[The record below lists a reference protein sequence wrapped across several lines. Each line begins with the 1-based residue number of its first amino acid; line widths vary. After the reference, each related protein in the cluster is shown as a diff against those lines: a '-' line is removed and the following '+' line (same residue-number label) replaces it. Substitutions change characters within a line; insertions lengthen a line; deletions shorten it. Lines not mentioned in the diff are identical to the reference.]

1 MSFKAS
7 RPIIEQIK
15 QIIPPLSSKLHK
27 GQAGRIG
34 IVGGSLEYTGAPFFS
49 AISAFRLGVDLSH
62 VICDP
67 SAGYVIKSYSP
78 DLIVHPILSPNSSP
92 EDLKEQLTSL
102 LSRLHVLVIGPGLGR
117 DEYMQNYAKL
127 IMKLARER
135 EMYVVIDAD
144 GLYMVQNDPD
154 LVRGYNRVVLTP
166 NVVEFGRLC
175 DTMKV
180 PKDSPKGEVAG
191 LLARSLGNVTILQ
204 KGPSDIISTGEETEV
219 VDEPGGL
226 KRAGGQG
233 DILSG
238 LVGCFLAWGKAY
250 SESPKSDSD
259 VPQHRIPLLASVAGS
274 TLTRTAAHIAFG
286 KLGRGMLTSDMIGE
300 IGPAYEKH
308 FGAAGEKG
316 FKGSL

>member
-1 MSFKAS
+1 MSLKAGRS
-7 RPIIEQIK
+7 ILEQVK
-15 QIIPPLSSKLHK
+15 QIIPPLSPKSHK

-34 IVGGSLEYTGAPFFS
+34 VVGGSLEYTGAPFFS

-67 SAGYVIKSYSP
+67 SAATVIKSYSP
-78 DLIVHPILSPNSSP
+78 DLIVHPILSSDKSP
-92 EDLKEQLTSL
+92 GDLASTLTGL

-117 DEYMQNYAKL
+117 DEYMQAHAKSIL
-127 IMKLARER
+127 KMARER
-135 EMYVVIDAD
+135 DMYVVLDAD
-144 GLYMVQNDPD
+144 GLYMVQQDPD
-154 LVRGYNRVVLTP
+154 IVKGYNRAVLTP

-180 PKDSPKGEVAG
+180 PKDSPAHEVAG
-191 LLARSLGNVTILQ
+191 LLAKALGNVTIIQ
-204 KGPSDIISTGEETEV
+204 KGPSDIISTGTETQIVE
-219 VDEPGGL
+219 EPGGL

-250 SESPKSDSD
+250 SEAPNSDSQ
-259 VPQHRIPLLASVAGS
+259 VPQHHIPLLAGVGGS
-274 TLTRTAAHIAFG
+274 ILTRTAANLAFR
-286 KLGRGMLTSDMIGE
+286 KLGRGMLTSDMIPE
-300 IGPAYEKH
+300 IGPAYERH
-308 FGAAGEKG
+308 FGERGEKG